1 MEKQPKSKRN
11 FILLLLRI
19 LFIIMLIISIIYIA
33 IWYIE
38 NEQNKALQENISGA
52 IEIEEPEGE
61 IDLDKIEIQY
71 KVDFERLKEINKD
84 VVAWLKVNGTDIE
97 YTVVKAKNNSYYL
110 NHNFEKKY
118 NNAGWPFADYHNKFD
133 GTDKNIIVYGHNRKD
148 GSMFG
153 TIKNVLTDEWLNNE
167 ENREIIFITENK
179 EIHYEVFSVY
189 KIEVEDYYIQTNF
202 KEGEF
207 KKFAETLKQRSQ
219 EDFGIELSEDDQILT
234 LSTCANNNQYRV
246 VLHAKQVK

>member
-11 FILLLLRI
+11 VILLLLRI

-38 NEQNKALQENISGA
+38 NEQNKALQENISSA

-61 IDLDKIEIQY
+61 IDLDNIEIQY

-153 TIKNVLTDEWLNNE
+153 TLKNVLTDEWLNNE
-167 ENREIIFITENK
+167 ENREIIFITENE

-219 EDFGIELSEDDQILT
+219 KDFGIELSEDDQILT

-246 VLHAKQVK
+246 VLHAKQV

>member
-1 MEKQPKSKRN
+1 MEKQQKSKRN
-11 FILLLLRI
+11 LILLILRKI
-19 LFIIMLIISIIYIA
+19 FIITIA
-33 IWYIE
+33 ISVTYIVKWYIE
-38 NEQNKALQENISGA
+38 NEQNKVLQENISSA
-52 IEIEEPEGE
+52 IEIKEPETE
-61 IDLDKIEIQY
+61 IDLDNIEIQY
-71 KVDFERLKEINKD
+71 KVDFERLKGINQD

-133 GTDKNIIVYGHNRKD
+133 GTDKNIIVYGHNRRD
-148 GSMFG
+148 SSMFG
-153 TIKNVLTDEWLNNE
+153 TLKNILTDEWLNNE
-167 ENREIIFITENK
+167 ENRNIILITENE

-189 KIEVEDYYIQTNF
+189 KIEAEDYYIQTSF
-202 KEGEF
+202 KTGEF
-207 KKFAETLKQRSQ
+207 QKFVETLKQRSQ
-219 EDFGIELSEDDQILT
+219 KDFGIELSEDDQILT

>member
-11 FILLLLRI
+11 FILLLIRI
-19 LFIIMLIISIIYIA
+19 FFITTLIISLIYIVK
-33 IWYIE
+33 WYIE
-38 NEQNKALQENISGA
+38 NEQNKALQENISSA
-52 IEIEEPEGE
+52 IEIEEPVTE
-61 IDLDKIEIQY
+61 IDLDNIEIQY

-97 YTVVKAKNNSYYL
+97 YTVVKANNNNYYL

-118 NNAGWPFADYHNKFD
+118 NKAGWPFADYHNKFD
-133 GTDKNIIVYGHNRKD
+133 GTDKNIIVYGHNRRD

-153 TIKNVLTDEWLNNE
+153 TLKNILTDEWLNNE
-167 ENREIIFITENK
+167 ENSDIIFITENE

-189 KIEVEDYYIQTNF
+189 KIETEDYYIQTNF
-202 KEGEF
+202 KDG
-207 KKFAETLKQRSQ
+207 KFQKFVDTLKQRSIK
-219 EDFGIELSEDDQILT
+219 DFEIEVSEEDQILT

-246 VLHAKQVK
+246 VLHAKRLK